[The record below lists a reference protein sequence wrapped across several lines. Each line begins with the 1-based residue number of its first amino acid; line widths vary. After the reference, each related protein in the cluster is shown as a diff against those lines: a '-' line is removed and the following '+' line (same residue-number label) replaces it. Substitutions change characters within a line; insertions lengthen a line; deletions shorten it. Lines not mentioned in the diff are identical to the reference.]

1 LRAYFQ
7 FINHLNW
14 ISILKRIFH
23 IAVYLVSFII
33 SLQVIVI
40 LLLQNPQAQTLATR
54 MVAVYVND
62 KFGTDI
68 SIGEIKAGFFGT
80 FYLNELNVYDRK
92 GNQMVGVEKLD
103 VSIGGVNRF
112 EKSVVFNHIRL
123 KRVEFILRNY
133 SPEQP
138 VNFEYFLSHFIS
150 EPGDTSKTTPTEK
163 PWKLLCNNLSIR
175 NSHFVYENQF
185 RKSATKSIDFENME
199 LRDVDLLAKG
209 IIIDG
214 NTISMNFRNLAFIE
228 KSGFELKEFSGR
240 ARFSPVN
247 LKVDQLI
254 ITTNNSNLD
263 LDLEFKYD
271 SLGAFN
277 DFINLVRFQG
287 NFRNSE
293 LDMSDIGFFAETM
306 FDMTDSLNF
315 HGHIKGTVN
324 NISGTNLD
332 IKYADNTH
340 FAGDVSM
347 NGLPDIYETFIHADI
362 DDFTTNAGDVES
374 FALPGGQERIVIPA
388 LLYKMG
394 IVNIKGKFTGF
405 YNDFVSNAVF
415 RTKLGNLR
423 TDIVLKTL
431 ESDNSLL
438 YSGSLKA
445 TKLNAGAL
453 LSLDP
458 KLGKMN
464 FSLKVDGK
472 GVTLDSLDIKAKGEI
487 QSLNYNGYTYQNIA
501 LDGSFDNK
509 VFEGEAAIRDQ
520 NLDFSFNGLIDFK
533 DKMPRF
539 DFHSTISQMNLN
551 ALKLS
556 QRDSIGLLSTK
567 MECDFVATSIDDIKG
582 MVRFDST
589 IYTEGNKTYILDSLI
604 VKSVQRD
611 SGKNGLTLSSD
622 LIDLS
627 VDGNYAF
634 SQIVPAIKNFVKNF
648 SGNLAAKIPGSDNAK
663 LQQQIDFNLLLKNLD
678 PLTELFVP
686 NITLAP
692 NTTLSGSVDLLDM
705 KTQIE
710 AKASFLK
717 FPSFKT
723 YNVKMNALSD
733 SSIFNTTFFFNKIM
747 LREPN
752 DSDSLGVGIDSLS
765 ITSGFQNNT
774 LNFGISWN
782 DLSNRQAN
790 IGDVNGYFEFGKGKY
805 YSAGINE
812 AKMLFNSA
820 VWYVQ
825 PDNKIVSDSS
835 GWFFTD
841 VNFINDTSMLSI
853 SGGVSM
859 SPLDSLKLSF
869 KKLDI
874 SRMDRLIRN
883 RNFDV
888 DGVINGDLTL
898 VNLNETPNF
907 LADIQLNN
915 LVFNNEKMG
924 TLQLNTNWID
934 TLSRLDVKL
943 LVFRKGNI
951 GINEVLSAAG
961 EYYPSDA
968 NKNFDVEIKLENLGT
983 QMFNPFISEYAD
995 INSESIASGKLQLSG
1010 SYLEPVLK
1018 GKIKIDR
1025 TQVLVK
1031 YLNTFYSA
1039 AGTVDIGEN
1048 YIDVADLKILD
1059 KRGNS
1064 ADCSGR
1070 INHNYFR
1077 DFYFDLKIDQENFR
1091 ALNTTFRDNDLFY
1104 GTAYAS
1110 GSVSIT
1116 GPLNNIVMAIRART
1130 DEGTQVTIPIS
1141 SAMSVSES
1149 DFIIFLNTVDTLV
1162 KEQKEYNLNVEGFTV
1177 NMELDVTPNAE
1188 IALFLPYNMGDING
1202 TGSGNIGLGVNS
1214 RGDFSINGEY
1224 VIDDGKF
1231 NFSFESLL
1239 KKQFDIKKGSKIT
1252 WYGDPYD
1259 AIVNITATHKVNTS
1273 LAGLRLQTD
1282 STAIRN
1288 KWIDVDCNI
1297 MLKNSLF
1304 NPDISFSFDLKNVDD
1319 DTRQIIFAALDTTDQ
1334 SVMSQ
1339 QIVSLIFIG
1348 SFSYASAGPGIG
1360 ASGFKL
1366 LSNQVSNWLSKIS
1379 KDFDIGVKY
1388 QPGTELTED
1397 ELEVALRTQ
1406 LFNDRLS
1413 IDGNFGVRGAS
1424 QEQNTSNVV
1433 GDINVEYQITKDG
1446 RFRIKAFNRTNDISF
1461 LEDNA
1466 PYTQGVGIF
1475 YRKEFDNL
1483 KDLFR
1488 RDRDKKKNKKQKRPN
1503 QEAIINKND
1512 IKKTD

>member
-1 LRAYFQ
+1 
-7 FINHLNW
+7 
-14 ISILKRIFH
+14 
-23 IAVYLVSFII
+23 
-33 SLQVIVI
+33 
-40 LLLQNPQAQTLATR
+40 
-54 MVAVYVND
+54 MVAAYVND
-62 KFGTDI
+62 RFGTDI
-68 SIGEIKAGFFGT
+68 SIGEIKAGFIGT
-80 FYLNELNVYDRK
+80 FYLKGLNVYDRK
-92 GNQMVGVEKLD
+92 GNRMIGVEKLD
-103 VSIGGVNRF
+103 VNIGGVNRF
-112 EKSVVFNHIRL
+112 EKSVEFNHIHIES
-123 KRVEFILRNY
+123 VEFILRNY
-133 SPEQP
+133 SPDQP
-138 VNFEYFLSHFIS
+138 GNFAYFLSHFIS
-150 EPGDTSKTTPTEK
+150 ESADSSKTTPTKK
-163 PWKLLCNNLSIR
+163 PWKLLCNDLSIR
-175 NSHFVYENQF
+175 NSHFVYENQY
-185 RKSATKSIDFENME
+185 RKSPTKSIDFEDME
-199 LRDVDLLAKG
+199 LRDIDLLAKG
-209 IIIDG
+209 VVIDG
-214 NTISMNFRNLAFIE
+214 DTISMNFRNIAFIE
-228 KSGFELKEFSGR
+228 KSRFELKEFSGR
-240 ARFSPVN
+240 VRFNPVN
-247 LKVDQLI
+247 LKADQLI

-263 LDLEFKYD
+263 LDLEFEYD

-277 DFINLVRFQG
+277 DFINLVSFQG
-287 NFRNSE
+287 NFRNSA
-293 LDMSDIGFFAETM
+293 LQMSDIGFFAETM
-306 FDMTDSLNF
+306 FDMADSINF

-324 NISGTNLD
+324 NISGTHLD

-340 FAGDVSM
+340 FAGDVDM

-374 FALPGGQERIVIPA
+374 FALPGGQDRIVVPA
-388 LLYKMG
+388 LLSKMG
-394 IVNIKGKFTGF
+394 LVNIKGKFTGF

-415 RTKLGNLR
+415 NTKLGNLR

-431 ESDNSLL
+431 ESDNSLS
-438 YSGSLKA
+438 YSGKLKA
-445 TKLNAGAL
+445 TRLNAGAL
-453 LSLDP
+453 LLLDP
-458 KLGKMN
+458 KLGKIN
-464 FSLKVDGK
+464 FSLNVDGK
-472 GVTLDSLDIKAKGEI
+472 GVTLDSLDIKAKGVI
-487 QSLNYNGYTYQNIA
+487 QSLNYNGYNYQNIA

-539 DFHSTISQMNLN
+539 DFHSTIGNMNLN

-589 IYTEGNKTYILDSLI
+589 IYTEANKTYFLDSLI
-604 VKSVQRD
+604 VKSVQHD
-611 SGKNGLTLSSD
+611 DGKNGLSLSSD
-622 LIDLS
+622 LIDLG
-627 VDGNYAF
+627 VEGNYAI
-634 SQIVPAIKNFVKNF
+634 SQIVPAVKNFVKTF
-648 SGNLAAKIPGSDNAK
+648 SKNLAVKIPGSNNAK
-663 LQQQIDFNLLLKNLD
+663 LQQQIDFDLLLKDSD
-678 PLTELFVP
+678 PLTQLFAP
-686 NITLAP
+686 TILLAP
-692 NTTLSGSVDLLDM
+692 NTSLSGNVDLLGM
-705 KTQIE
+705 KTQIRAE
-710 AKASFLK
+710 ASFLK
-717 FPSFKT
+717 FPGINISNLEM
-723 YNVKMNALSD
+723 NVESD
-733 SSIFNTTFFFNKIM
+733 SSIFNTTFFLNKVMI
-747 LREPN
+747 REPN
-752 DSDSLGVGIDSLS
+752 VSDSLGVGVDSLS
-765 ITSGFQNNT
+765 ITSGFKNDT

-790 IGDVNGYFEFGKGKY
+790 IGDIKGYFEFGKGKY
-805 YSAGINE
+805 YSAGINQ
-812 AKMLFNSA
+812 AKMLFDSA

-825 PDNKIVSDSS
+825 PDNKIVFDSS

-841 VNFINDTSMLSI
+841 LNFINDTSMLSI

-859 SPLDSLKLSF
+859 SPLDSLKLGF
-869 KKLDI
+869 RKLNI
-874 SRMDRLIRN
+874 SRVDRLIRN
-883 RNFDV
+883 EQYDV
-888 DGVINGDLTL
+888 DGVINGNLTL
-898 VNLNETPNF
+898 VNLYETPNF
-907 LADIQLNN
+907 LADIQIDKLF
-915 LVFNNEKMG
+915 FNGENMG

-934 TLSRLDVKL
+934 ALTRLDVNL
-943 LVFRKGNI
+943 LISRGGNSDLSK
-951 GINEVLSAAG
+951 VLSATG

-968 NKNFDVEIKLENLGT
+968 NRNFDVEIKLENLGT
-983 QMFNPFISEYAD
+983 QIFNPFISEFAD
-995 INSESIASGKLQLSG
+995 ISSESQAGGKLQLSG
-1010 SYLEPVLK
+1010 TYLKPVLK
-1018 GKIKIDR
+1018 GKIKLSE

-1031 YLNTFYSA
+1031 YLNTYYSA

-1048 YIDVADLKILD
+1048 YFDVADLIIFD

-1064 ADCSGR
+1064 AECSGR

-1077 DFYFDLKIDQENFR
+1077 GFYFDLKIDQENFR
-1091 ALNTTFRDNDLFY
+1091 ALNTTFRDNELFY
-1104 GTAYAS
+1104 GKAYAS
-1110 GSVSIT
+1110 GSVNIT

-1130 DEGTQVTIPIS
+1130 DEGTEVTIPIS
-1141 SAMSVSES
+1141 SAMSVSKS
-1149 DFIIFLNTVDTLV
+1149 DFIIFLNTADTLEQE
-1162 KEQKEYNLNVEGFTV
+1162 KEKYNLNVEGFTV
-1177 NMELDVTPNAE
+1177 NMELDVTPDAE
-1188 IALFLPYNMGDING
+1188 IALFLPYNMGNING

-1224 VIDDGKF
+1224 VIDDGTF
-1231 NFSFESLL
+1231 NFSFENLL
-1239 KKQFDIKKGSKIT
+1239 KKEFNIKKGSKIT

-1288 KWIDVDCNI
+1288 KYIDVDCNI

-1319 DTRQIIFAALDTTDQ
+1319 DTKQIIFAALDTTDQ

-1348 SFSYASAGPGIG
+1348 NFSYASAGPGIG

-1379 KDFDIGVKY
+1379 KDFDIGVNY

-1483 KDLFR
+1483 KDLFK
-1488 RDRDKKKNKKQKRPN
+1488 RDRDKKKNEKQKRSN
-1503 QEAIINKND
+1503 QEAVIKKND
-1512 IKKTD
+1512 IKKPD